1 MWLPRFVCPECQ
13 TQVQEAGIERFACAD
28 CGSVFDRQGD
38 VWRFLTEARRA
49 QLDPFIRQYRLV
61 RQREGRRLSTPD
73 YYRRLPSVAQG
84 DPHSQEW
91 EIRHQTYDHLLRHVL
106 AARRAPIQVLD
117 VGAGSGWLSHRLAAL
132 GHRAVAVDAIADDVD
147 GLGATRHYA
156 VDLTVVQADFD
167 ALPFASCQ
175 FDLVVFNGSL
185 HYAADPAATLE
196 RTQGLLAPGGA
207 LVVMDSPMFRADADG
222 VRDGGRQDP
231 AFRVRVWLHRC
242 GAARRRLSHICP
254 ARPCRG
260 EVGASGSVRPVA
272 RPARLAPASK
282 RLARALASRAGCVRP
297 VGGAMIDLRQSM
309 GGSKHRVLDAP
320 DG

>member
-1 MWLPRFVCPECQ
+1 MAL
-13 TQVQEAGIERFACAD
+13 
-28 CGSVFDRQGD
+28 
-38 VWRFLTEARRA
+38 LTEERRA
-49 QLDPFIRQYRLV
+49 LLDPFIRQYRLV

-73 YYRRLPSVAQG
+73 YYRRLHSVAQG

-222 VRDGGRQDP
+222 SAMVDAKIQR
-231 AFRVRVWLHRC
+231 FVCEC
-242 GAARRRLSHICP
+242 GFTD
-254 ARPCRG
+254 
-260 EVGASGSVRPVA
+260 VVQQGAGY
-272 RPARLAPASK
+272 LTFT
-282 RLARALASRAGCVRP
+282 RLARVAEKLALRAQFVPSRGPLGWRLRRSVSRVR
-297 VGGAMIDLRQSM
+297 LR
-309 GGSKHRVLDAP
+309 RAP
-320 DG
+320 AAFGLWVAR